1 MVAPE
6 VSWRLIRDGPRSGP
20 RNMAL
25 DHALAVCVPP
35 SEGVLRLYGW
45 ERPTVSF
52 GKNEPVV
59 GLYSGRVM
67 RSASFDYVRR
77 PTGGRRVL
85 HDEELTYSVVLPLK
99 GVGRLREM
107 YKGINRAL
115 ANALASLNA
124 PVTLSEDRKCQT
136 LVSGPCFQSPAAGE
150 VIANGR
156 KLVGSAQARIGG
168 NLLQHGSI
176 LLDGDQSQLDS
187 LCGNT
192 VDRRTSVTLGE
203 LVGATNPDLVANAV
217 AVSLQ
222 GDLGGKWASLGY
234 TDQEIETADRL
245 ESERYTKKSWT
256 WRK

>member
-1 MVAPE
+1 
-6 VSWRLIRDGPRSGP
+6 
-20 RNMAL
+20 MAL

-35 SEGVLRLYGW
+35 NEGVLRLYGW
-45 ERPTVSF
+45 KRPTVSF
-52 GKNEPVV
+52 GRNEPVV
-59 GLYSGRVM
+59 SRYTGQAM
-67 RSASFDYVRR
+67 RSANLECVRR
-77 PTGGRRVL
+77 PTGGRAVL
-85 HDEELTYSVVLPLK
+85 HDEELTYAVVLPLK

-107 YKGINRAL
+107 YEGINRAL

-124 PVTLSEDRKCQT
+124 PVPLSEDRKCQT

-192 VDRRTSVTLGE
+192 VGRRTSVTLRE
-203 LVGATNPDLVANAV
+203 LVGATNPDFVASAV

-222 GDLGGKWASLGY
+222 SGLGGKWTSVGY
-234 TDQEIETADRL
+234 TQQEIETADRL
-245 ESERYTKKSWT
+245 ETERYTKKSWT